1 MIPYDTHDSLRGYC
15 KSANWTWAIQDHST
29 AVDSAL
35 CTQWTFLHVSWHSEH
50 NQAKRACT
58 MSFCTGCISRQ
69 MFSPACFCFFS
80 IRVSTGTSQ
89 FLFFTGV
96 LWGPYTFTGHHTCLS
111 SIFAYVRV
119 LAVEVEAIPTWGV
132 SFIHLKTACPNEI
145 SREWI
150 MWRTWWHSICFR
162 KKKTHKKRTFRGLN
176 RHCSPACPQLRWQ
189 LTKDEVTVVPP
200 DSCAMQIVPFIYCPK
215 DSELSKNHDLLMRKV
230 ANKVRRLTY

>member
-1 MIPYDTHDSLRGYC
+1 MIPYDTHDSLRGHC

-162 KKKTHKKRTFRGLN
+162 KKKHTQKKNLPRAEPPLQSGLSAAPVATYQGRGN
-176 RHCSPACPQLRWQ
+176 GCTSRFMRHANSSIHLLSERFW
-189 LTKDEVTVVPP
+189 VVQK
-200 DSCAMQIVPFIYCPK
+200 SW
-215 DSELSKNHDLLMRKV
+215 
-230 ANKVRRLTY
+230 LTYAKGCK